1 MSMPHEHTRAII
13 KAFAFLEEITK
24 RNDIP
29 SDVKDSAI
37 WLLRHYPDPSLVRAI
52 GYAVMPDGA
61 QNSFATSED
70 YEQHVK
76 NIEKL

>member
-13 KAFAFLEEITK
+13 KAFAFLEELTQ

-29 SDVKDSAI
+29 SDVKESAI
-37 WLLRHYPDPSLVRAI
+37 WLLRHFPDPSLVRTI
-52 GYAVMPDGA
+52 GYAVMPNDG
-61 QNSFATSED
+61 QNFFATSED